1 MPLITCPDCQ
11 REISDSAPACPG
23 CGRPSTK
30 IEFSTSDGPISGRV
44 YQKKRPITL
53 SRLMMYGAI
62 ACLAYAFFW
71 PSEKSTTQKAPSIE
85 RSQSSTAQASSS
97 ESQARI
103 QAYAN
108 STNLGWYGGD
118 KNIISFDTA
127 PEPSGAASCN
137 VRIKPGRKTAGQ
149 TVSIK
154 SVSGKKSLD
163 IELFKGS
170 WRISAGSVVPLTISF
185 DNSASYAVKAHG
197 FSREVSFHIPVEMV
211 SAFHGQLLESSRMT
225 ISFAGGDE
233 PSWGVDLAGIG
244 RPMAD
249 LRQCA
254 MKRILENSSS
264 QPL

>member
-1 MPLITCPDCQ
+1 MPLIICPDCQ
-11 REISDSAPACPG
+11 REISDSAPFCPG
-23 CGRPSTK
+23 CGRSSK
-30 IEFSTSDGPISGRV
+30 KNEFTNSDGPIISRAYHRKGSM
-44 YQKKRPITL
+44 TL

-62 ACLAYAFFW
+62 GCLAYTFFW
-71 PSEKSTTQKAPSIE
+71 PSEKSNTQKSPPVERLQSI
-85 RSQSSTAQASSS
+85 TAQASGP

-118 KNIISFDTA
+118 KNIISFDMA

-137 VRIKPGRKTAGQ
+137 VRIKPGRNMAGQ
-149 TVSIK
+149 TISIK
-154 SVSGKKSLD
+154 SVSGKKSLG

-185 DNSASYAVKAHG
+185 DNAASYTVKAHG
-197 FSREVSFHIPVEMV
+197 FSREVSFKIPVEMI
-211 SAFHGQLLESSRMT
+211 SAFQGQLIESSRMT
-225 ISFAGGDE
+225 ISFAEGDE
-233 PSWGVDLAGIG
+233 PSWSVDLAGIG

-249 LRQCA
+249 LRRCA